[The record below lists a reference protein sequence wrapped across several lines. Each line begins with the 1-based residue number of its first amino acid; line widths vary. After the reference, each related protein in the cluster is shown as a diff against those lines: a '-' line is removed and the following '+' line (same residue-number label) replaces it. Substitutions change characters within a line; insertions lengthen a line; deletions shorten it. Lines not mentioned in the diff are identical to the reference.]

1 MTGAFADRLFRIAFA
16 LAGCYNLAFGLWA
29 GLWPAAF
36 FDWFAIV
43 APRYPGIWACV
54 GMVVGVYGL
63 LYLYAA
69 LRLDAAG
76 PIIAVGL
83 LGKVL
88 GPIGMAFSIGDD
100 WPRRL
105 ALICVYN
112 DLIWWLPFALFLLRG
127 TVLGRQLARFA
138 PWICALL
145 HTAALVM
152 MAVALRPGTLAQ
164 QDATARGTYI
174 VEHAAAWTAGWSVW
188 MLTSMSLVGFYAWWG
203 SRLDAAALSTIAV
216 LIAALGMVCDLSGE
230 ALSVLLLVESV
241 PPIGM
246 TQAASTWDAA
256 RFLQIERIATLL
268 TAGASNALY
277 TLSGMLLMFA
287 TPELPRW
294 VRAAMWVTW
303 LAGVAMTVAGL
314 LNHVGGMMVATAV
327 LFPLLIC
334 WIAWMG
340 ARWERA

>member
-1 MTGAFADRLFRIAFA
+1 
-16 LAGCYNLAFGLWA
+16 
-29 GLWPAAF
+29 
-36 FDWFAIV
+36 
-43 APRYPGIWACV
+43 
-54 GMVVGVYGL
+54 
-63 LYLYAA
+63 
-69 LRLDAAG
+69 
-76 PIIAVGL
+76 
-83 LGKVL
+83 
-88 GPIGMAFSIGDD
+88 
-100 WPRRL
+100 
-105 ALICVYN
+105 
-112 DLIWWLPFALFLLRG
+112 
-127 TVLGRQLARFA
+127 
-138 PWICALL
+138 
-145 HTAALVM
+145 M